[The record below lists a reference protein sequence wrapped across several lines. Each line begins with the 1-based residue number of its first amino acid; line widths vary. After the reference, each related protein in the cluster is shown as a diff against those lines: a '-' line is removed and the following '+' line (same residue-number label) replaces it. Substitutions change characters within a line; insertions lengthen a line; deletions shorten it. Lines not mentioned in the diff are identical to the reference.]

1 MSGVVT
7 VATAIAIILLVLL
20 LLLVGSLLLYR
31 PGYISIPIPDVTD
44 GEAWFRYREE
54 EDRRNGVRP
63 GNESRLVRYG
73 KYTDIAF
80 LYVHGFTASRA
91 EGEEVMDRVA
101 EHFRA
106 NTWYLRLPGHGTT
119 PEEFAET
126 DTREIIAAAEEA
138 LFMAGR
144 LGRRLI
150 LVGTSMGG
158 ALATYLAGEYSH
170 RLAGLILTS
179 PFYNFASP
187 LVRSL
192 NIPVVRRVL
201 ELFMPVID
209 ESDPDPGEGDNWTG
223 YWYEK
228 YPSRSVR
235 LLTDI
240 RRLLLLRRSPE
251 LVHVPVLMFYYKK
264 SPREIDDAASVAA
277 MLSWFSRFG
286 GKEGANPMNRT
297 VRVRHGNHVLMS
309 RYYDSDKDLIYGE
322 MVEFVDRV
330 VKGE

>member
-1 MSGVVT
+1 MTGI
-7 VATAIAIILLVLL
+7 VAFVIAIILLALL
-20 LLLVGSLLLYR
+20 LLLAGSLLRYR
-31 PGYISIPIPDVTD
+31 PHYISVPIPAVTD

-54 EDRRNGVRP
+54 EDRKNGVRP

-80 LYVHGFTASRA
+80 LYIHGFTASRA

-101 EHFRA
+101 GHFRA

-126 DTREIIAAAEEA
+126 TSRDVIAAAEEA
-138 LFMAGR
+138 LFMASR
-144 LGRRLI
+144 LGRKLI
-150 LVGTSMGG
+150 VVGTSMGG

-170 RLAGLILTS
+170 RMAGLILTS

-187 LVRSL
+187 LVRPL
-192 NIPVVRRVL
+192 NIPIVRRVF
-201 ELFMPVID
+201 EAFMPVID
-209 ESDPDPGEGDNWTG
+209 ESDPDLEEGDNWSG

-228 YPSRSVR
+228 YYSVSVR

-240 RRLLLLRRSPE
+240 RRLLVLRRSPE
-251 LVHVPVLMFYYKK
+251 MIHVPVLMFYYKK
-264 SPREIDDAASVAA
+264 SGKEMDDAASVAA

-286 GKEGANPMNRT
+286 GKKGASPMNRA
-297 VRVRHGNHVLMS
+297 VRVEQGNHVLMS
-309 RYYDSDKDLIYGE
+309 RHYDSDKDLIFRE
-322 MVEFVDRV
+322 IVEFVSRV
-330 VKGE
+330 TEEK